1 MLKTILLRRVVG
13 GVFILWLVSVLVFAA
28 IHLLPGNAVT
38 ILTGHEETTPGEI
51 ASLTQQLGLNQPL
64 ADQYGHWLK
73 GLVTGNWGTSLVS
86 SVPVSQIVSS
96 KVANTGILTLI
107 SMLILT
113 PVAVIVGTVSAIR
126 RNRLTDHV
134 TSVVTLCLGAV
145 PAFAV
150 GVLVI
155 YVLATNV
162 FHWLPAASILNPEQ
176 SVWTQLNLIIL
187 PAITVALSMLPYPIR
202 MVRAT
207 MIEVLESDYVMLARL
222 KGVPERQVIFRHALR
237 NGLGPI
243 IQALA
248 LTLLFLSGGII
259 IVETVFSYPGVG
271 YALVQGVA
279 QRDVPVVQTIVVILA
294 AAAVVINLLADLA
307 VAFATPRLR
316 TALT

>member
-28 IHLLPGNAVT
+28 IHLLPGSAVT
-38 ILTGHEETTPGEI
+38 ILTGHQETTPGEI

-64 ADQYGHWLK
+64 AVQYGHWLK

-86 SVPVSQIVSS
+86 SVPVSQIVGT
-96 KVANTGILTLI
+96 KVVNTGILTLI
-107 SMLILT
+107 SMLILA
-113 PVAVIVGTVSAIR
+113 PVAVVVGAVSAIR
-126 RNRLTDHV
+126 RNRLIDHV

-145 PAFAV
+145 PAFAIGIV
-150 GVLVI
+150 VI

-176 SVWTQLNLIIL
+176 SVWIQLNLVLL
-187 PAITVALSMLPYPIR
+187 PAITVALAMLPYPIR

-222 KGVPERQVIFRHALR
+222 KGVPERQVIFRHAMR
-237 NGLGPI
+237 NGIGPI

-279 QRDVPVVQTIVVILA
+279 QRDVPVVQTIVVVLA
-294 AAAVVINLLADLA
+294 TIAVTINLLADLA